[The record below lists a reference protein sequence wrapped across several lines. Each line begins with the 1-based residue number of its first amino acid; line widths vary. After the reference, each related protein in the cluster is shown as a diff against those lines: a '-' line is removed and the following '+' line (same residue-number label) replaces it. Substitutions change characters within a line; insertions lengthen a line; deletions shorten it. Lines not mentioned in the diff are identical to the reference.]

1 VFQVRHKAQVAG
13 VVRTQVWVH
22 VYGKNALRLD
32 ISLGTGYGTQTWGF
46 AVSLKVF
53 HATTVLKDAA

>member
-1 VFQVRHKAQVAG
+1 MAG

-32 ISLGTGYGTQTWGF
+32 IWLGTGYGTQTWGF

-53 HATTVLKDAA
+53 HATTVLRDAA